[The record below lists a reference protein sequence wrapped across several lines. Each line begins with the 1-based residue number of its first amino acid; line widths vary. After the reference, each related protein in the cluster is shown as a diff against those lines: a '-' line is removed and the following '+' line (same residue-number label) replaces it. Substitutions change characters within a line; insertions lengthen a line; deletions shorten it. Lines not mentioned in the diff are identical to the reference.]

1 MAQRHRPQIIQEWCD
16 GIIEKTDGEL
26 AFKAFG
32 AKELVG
38 EFQLFNAVK
47 NGVLDAM
54 NPFTLYWAGRMPAA
68 VFLCSYPLGLRTPH
82 E

>member
-1 MAQRHRPQIIQEWCD
+1 MVRW
-16 GIIEKTDGEL
+16 IIEKTDGEL

-82 E
+82 EWDTFYYGLGGL